1 MYDDDDDD
9 DDDDDARSLGLM
21 FCFYKLLFVCAV
33 ILSVLTRCGGWWVTR
48 DCPNQS
54 SLMLIYYERVLTER
68 VL

>member
-1 MYDDDDDD
+1 MYDDDDD

-48 DCPNQS
+48 DCPNHP
-54 SLMLIYYERVLTER
+54 
-68 VL
+68 